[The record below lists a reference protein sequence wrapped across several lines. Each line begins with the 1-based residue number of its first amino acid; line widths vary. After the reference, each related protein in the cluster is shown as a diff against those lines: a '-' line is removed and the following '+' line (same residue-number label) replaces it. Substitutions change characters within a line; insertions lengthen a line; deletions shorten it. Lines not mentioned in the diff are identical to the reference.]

1 MMKRILA
8 VIVLIC
14 LPIFLLTSQSQTR
27 KEKKVL
33 VYTKN
38 GEGYVHDNIES
49 SAKAIQ
55 KMGKENGFKVDVSD
69 DPKAFTK
76 ENLAKYSC
84 IVFSN
89 TNNDVFD
96 TDKQKVAFM
105 RYIQSGG
112 AYVGIHSACGT
123 ERNWQWFTKLT
134 GGTFDVHASFQEFT
148 VKVIDHNHLSTK
160 DMPDEWTI
168 KDECY
173 FVKDMNP
180 AIRVLITND
189 LSTIEDDRKDTFPTL
204 FGNDFP
210 GAWYHEYQGGRSFYT
225 SYGHSPEDYENP
237 IFVKHILGGIQYA
250 IGDNKELDYSKA
262 IATSPDSP
270 Y

>member
-1 MMKRILA
+1 MKKIQLILLL
-8 VIVLIC
+8 IVL
-14 LPIFLLTSQSQTR
+14 PVFLFSITAQNR
-27 KEKKVL
+27 KEKRVL

-38 GEGYVHDNIES
+38 GDGYVHDNIES
-49 SAKAIQ
+49 SVKTIK
-55 KMGKENGFKVDVSD
+55 KMGEENSFKVDVSD
-69 DPKAFTK
+69 NPEVFNKSK
-76 ENLAKYSC
+76 LEKYSC

-96 TDKQKVAFM
+96 TDEEKVAFM
-105 RYIQSGG
+105 RYIQAGG

-123 ERNWQWFTKLT
+123 ERNWLWFTKLT
-134 GGTFDVHASFQEFT
+134 GGTFDVHAAFQEFT
-148 VKVIDHNHLSTK
+148 VKIIDHNHPSTI

-180 AIRVLITND
+180 AITVLITND
-189 LSTIEDDRKDTFPTL
+189 LSTIEDKRKDTFPTL

-210 GAWYHEYQGGRSFYT
+210 GAWYHDYQGGRSFYT

-237 IFVKHILGGIQYA
+237 IFVNHILGGIIYA
-250 IGDNKELDYSKA
+250 IGDNKKLDYSKA
-262 IATSPDSP
+262 TATSPDSP
-270 Y
+270 